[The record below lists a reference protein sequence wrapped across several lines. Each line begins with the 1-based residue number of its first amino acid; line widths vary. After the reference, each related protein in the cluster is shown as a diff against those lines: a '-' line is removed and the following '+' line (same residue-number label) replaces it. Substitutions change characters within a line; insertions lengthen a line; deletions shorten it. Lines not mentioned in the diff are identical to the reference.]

1 MKDSPKFTGRP
12 MTADVPMI
20 GYLEGEF
27 GKDFLQ
33 AYNMS
38 VEQGYDNNKNL
49 KGVLQLE
56 NNVVN
61 GSNLYASIVAADILR
76 ESGLQLAR
84 PVDMEAARKLH
95 ESNPALGIDTRGSYV
110 DYGLVFRS
118 AGNPNSYHAKQIEP
132 QIKKALHVKEI
143 TDPVAILPGDLSLVN
158 DANSPDSL
166 GLTLRKGAKP
176 LVVPALKNNA
186 NFNETDKNGMPLP
199 DKNGS
204 RTSYTMESGLSRLL
218 LAGYLDLDSTWYYLA
233 YSDSGGRVVAVKR

>member
-12 MTADVPMI
+12 MVADVPMI

-27 GKDFLQ
+27 GKDFL
-33 AYNMS
+33 
-38 VEQGYDNNKNL
+38 EIYDRAVKEGLNGNKNL
-49 KGVLQLE
+49 MVLNFE
-56 NNVVN
+56 DNVVK

-204 RTSYTMESGLSRLL
+204 RTSYTMESGLSRLGL
-218 LAGYLDLDSTWYYLA
+218 DRSLGLDSGWSGLAG
-233 YSDSGGRVVAVKR
+233 SDSGGRVVAVKR

>member
-56 NNVVN
+56 NNVVK

-204 RTSYTMESGLSRLL
+204 RTSYTMESGLSRLGL
-218 LAGYLDLDSTWYYLA
+218 DRSLGLDSGWSGLAGSG
-233 YSDSGGRVVAVKR
+233 SGGRGVAVKR

>member
-132 QIKKALHVKEI
+132 QIKKVLDVKRIKNHV
-143 TDPVAILPGDLSLVN
+143 VILSGDLNLTA
-158 DANSPDSL
+158 DAKAPEGL
-166 GLTLRKGAKP
+166 GLALRKGAKP
-176 LVVPALKNNA
+176 FVVPALKKNIRFSNV
-186 NFNETDKNGMPLP
+186 DKNGMPLY
-199 DKNGS
+199 DENGS
-204 RTSYTMESGLSRLL
+204 RTSYTTESGLSRLSL
-218 LAGYLDLDSTWYYLA
+218 DRYLGLYPRWYDLAD
-233 YSDSGGRVVAVKR
+233 SDSVGRVVAVKK